1 MLSAEKITREE
12 LYEAVWSE
20 PIHQLSKALGIS
32 DVGLAKVCKKLNVPV
47 PGRGYWAKNRATRKL
62 LRISLPYLEAGQP
75 TEHRITQA
83 HCGEADRWTRETIQY
98 LAGEG
103 VNVPTIAEST
113 IEPELHPLLAQY
125 REMLEQSGL
134 NAGRLRATQPCL
146 AINVSPS
153 LLERA
158 LKIFQDL
165 FSAFEKQGYQ
175 VEVLPPGSD
184 QFSYGYRA
192 AKPSRTVVKILGVPV
207 AFELEEDYRTVHVPV
222 TPAPRNQR
230 PLAYEDRPV
239 PEYRNEGTGQL
250 KLAIT
255 GSYAR
260 GIRVSWKDGKRL
272 RIEDQ
277 LDAFLLSAVALAE
290 QAHRDR
296 LEQERLQRKAQEARA
311 LAAAKAAEEKKLAQ
325 HLFDLDSRVRDC
337 QQAEQIRAFLQKA
350 RLRRA
355 GGGEQAMPS
364 AELKAWFD
372 WAESQA
378 DELESEALGTLLN
391 FRKLPDTPPTSS
403 PQGETRDLESRL
415 QHQVALWH
423 QRFVYGRR

>member
-62 LRISLPYLEAGQP
+62 LRISLPFLEAGQP

-83 HCGEADRWTRETIQY
+83 HCGEADRWTRETIQH
-98 LAGEG
+98 LAEEG
-103 VNVPTIAEST
+103 VSVPTLGENT

-125 REMLEQSGL
+125 RGMLEKAGL

-153 LLERA
+153 HLERA
-158 LKIFQDL
+158 LKIYQNL

-184 QFSYGYRA
+184 QSSYGYRA
-192 AKPSRTVVKILGVPV
+192 AKLSRTVVKILGVLV
-207 AFELEEDYRTVHVPV
+207 AFELNEDYSTVIVP
-222 TPAPRNQR
+222 TPPPPRNRR
-230 PLAYEDRPV
+230 PMAYEETPM

-255 GSYAR
+255 EPYAR

-272 RIEDQ
+272 RIEDE

-290 QAHRDR
+290 HAHRDR
-296 LEQERLQRKAQEARA
+296 LEQERLQKKAQEARVR
-311 LAAAKAAEEKKLAQ
+311 AAAKAAEEKKLTQ
-325 HLFDLDSRVRDC
+325 HLFDLDSRIRDC

-350 RLRRA
+350 RLRMA
-355 GGGEQAMPS
+355 GSAEQAAPS
-364 AELKAWFD
+364 VELKAWFD
-372 WAESQA
+372 WAESLA
-378 DELESEALGTLLN
+378 DELESLALSTLLD
-391 FRKLPDTPPTSS
+391 FRKLPDPSPASS
-403 PQGETRDLESRL
+403 PQGETRDLESHL
-415 QHQVALWH
+415 QHQVDLWH
-423 QRFVYGRR
+423 QRYVYGRR

>member
-83 HCGEADRWTRETIQY
+83 HCGEADRWTRETIQH

-103 VNVPTIAEST
+103 VSVPTIAEST
-113 IEPELHPLLAQY
+113 INPELHPLLDQY
-125 REMLEQSGL
+125 RGMLEQAGL

-158 LKIFQDL
+158 LKIFQSL
-165 FSAFEKQGYQ
+165 FSAFEQHGYQ
-175 VEVLPPGSD
+175 VEVMPPGSD
-184 QFSYGYRA
+184 QSSYGYRA
-192 AKPSRTVVKILGVPV
+192 AKLSRTAVKILGVNV
-207 AFELEEDYRTVHVPV
+207 AFELGEDYNTVLVPI
-222 TPAPRNQR
+222 PPPPRNQR
-230 PLAYEDRPV
+230 PMAYEETPM
-239 PEYRNEGTGQL
+239 PEYRYEGTGEL
-250 KLAIT
+250 KLTIT
-255 GSYAR
+255 EPYAR

-272 RIEDQ
+272 RIEDH
-277 LDAFLLSAVALAE
+277 LEAFLLSAVALAE
-290 QAHRDR
+290 HAHRDR
-296 LEQERLQRKAQEARA
+296 LEQERLQKKAQEAKAR
-311 LAAAKAAEEKKLAQ
+311 AAAKAAEEKKLAQ
-325 HLFDLDSRVRDC
+325 HLFDLDSRIQDC

-350 RLRRA
+350 KLRMA
-355 GGGEQAMPS
+355 GSAEQASPS
-364 AELKAWFD
+364 VELKAWFD
-372 WAESQA
+372 WAESLA
-378 DELESEALGTLLN
+378 DALESEALGTLLN
-391 FRKLPDTPPTSS
+391 FRTLLDPPPTSS
-403 PQGETRDLESRL
+403 PQGEAQALEAGL
-415 QHQVALWH
+415 QHQVNLWH
-423 QRFVYGRR
+423 QRYVYGRR

>member
-83 HCGEADRWTRETIQY
+83 HCGEADRWTRETIQH

-103 VNVPTIAEST
+103 VSVPTIAEST
-113 IEPELHPLLAQY
+113 MNPELHPLLDQF
-125 REMLEQSGL
+125 RGMLEQAGL

-158 LKIFQDL
+158 LKILQSL
-165 FSAFEKQGYQ
+165 FSAFEQHGYQ
-175 VEVLPPGSD
+175 VEVMPPGSD
-184 QFSYGYRA
+184 QSSNGYRA
-192 AKPSRTVVKILGVPV
+192 AKLSRTVVKILGVNV
-207 AFELEEDYRTVHVPV
+207 AFELGEDYNTVRVPI
-222 TPAPRNQR
+222 PPPPRNR
-230 PLAYEDRPV
+230 TPMAYEETPM
-239 PEYRNEGTGQL
+239 PEYRSEGTGLL
-250 KLAIT
+250 KLSIT
-255 GSYAR
+255 EPCAR
-260 GIRVSWKDGKRL
+260 GIRVIWKDGKRL

-290 QAHRDR
+290 HAHRDR
-296 LEQERLQRKAQEARA
+296 LEQERLQKKAQEARA
-311 LAAAKAAEEKKLAQ
+311 RAAAKTAEEKKLAQ
-325 HLFDLDSRVRDC
+325 HLFDLESRIRDC
-337 QQAEQIRAFLQKA
+337 RQAEQIRAFLQKA
-350 RLRRA
+350 RLRMA
-355 GGGEQAMPS
+355 GSAEQASPS

-372 WAESQA
+372 WAESLA
-378 DELESEALGTLLN
+378 DALESEALGTLLN
-391 FRKLPDTPPTSS
+391 FRKLPDPPPTSS
-403 PQGETRDLESRL
+403 PQDEMRALESGL
-415 QHQVALWH
+415 QHQVGIWH
-423 QRFVYGRR
+423 QRYVYGRR

>member
-62 LRISLPYLEAGQP
+62 LRISLPLLEAGQP
-75 TEHRITQA
+75 AEHQITQA
-83 HCGEADRWTRETIQY
+83 HCGEAERWTRETIQR

-103 VNVPTIAEST
+103 ISVPTLGENT
-113 IEPELHPLLAQY
+113 ISPELHPLLAQY
-125 REMLEQSGL
+125 RGMLEQAGL

-146 AINVSPS
+146 PINVSPS

-158 LKIFQDL
+158 LKIIQNL
-165 FSAFEKQGYQ
+165 ISAFEKQGYL
-175 VEVLPPGSD
+175 VEVLAPDNGQS
-184 QFSYGYRA
+184 SYEYRA

-207 AFELEEDYRTVHVPV
+207 AFELDEDYRSVHVPI
-222 TPAPRNQR
+222 PPPPSNRR
-230 PLAYEDRPV
+230 PMAYEETPM

-255 GSYAR
+255 EPHAR

-290 QAHRDR
+290 NAHRDQ
-296 LEQERLQRKAQEARA
+296 LEQERLQKKAREARA
-311 LAAAKAAEEKKLAQ
+311 RAAAKSAEEKKLTQ
-325 HLFDLDSRVRDC
+325 HLFDLDSRIRDC
-337 QQAEQIRAFLQKA
+337 QQAEQIRTFLQKA
-350 RLRRA
+350 KLRRA
-355 GGGEQAMPS
+355 GGAGQAMPS
-364 AELKAWFD
+364 PELNAWFD
-372 WAESQA
+372 WAESLA
-378 DELESEALGTLLN
+378 DELESLALGTLLE
-391 FRKLPDTPPTSS
+391 FRKPPEPTSS
-403 PQGETRDLESRL
+403 THQGRDPDDVEARL
-415 QHQVALWH
+415 HHQVDLWQ
-423 QRFVYGRR
+423 QRYIFGRR